1 MFVSSR
7 FPGPA
12 ARWMRGVFACLV
24 FVCLLGARSSAAVVM
39 TIDITNLAQVKFTAT
54 TAFAQAEEMDTDML
68 DGIVLVGI
76 FSKNPG
82 SGVPE
87 VVTSSNLRS
96 PGATVSFRE
105 FYDGGYAGGVLNLN
119 FAGTDLSTHEFE
131 TTQRAFTGTA
141 TANFS
146 AVVAGSLVVGKTGD
160 IWAGSALDTRVV
172 IGQFLIIP
180 EPGSAMLGV
189 AGVGLVMLRRR
200 R

>member
-7 FPGPA
+7 FSCSA
-12 ARWMRGVFACLV
+12 ARMMRGVFACLV
-24 FVCLLGARSSAAVVM
+24 FACLLGAKSSAAVVM

-54 TAFAQAEEMDTDML
+54 TAFAQVEEMDTDML
-68 DGIVLVGI
+68 DGIVLVGV

-82 SGVPE
+82 SGMPDE
-87 VVTSSNLRS
+87 VMSSNLRS

-119 FAGTDLSTHEFE
+119 FAGTNLSTHEFE
-131 TTQRAFTGTA
+131 TTRAAFTGSA
-141 TANFS
+141 VANFS
-146 AVVAGSLVVGKTGD
+146 AVAAGSLVVGTTGN
-160 IWAGSALDTRVV
+160 IWAGSALDGRVV

-189 AGVGLVMLRRR
+189 VGVGLAMLRRR

>member
-1 MFVSSR
+1 
-7 FPGPA
+7 
-12 ARWMRGVFACLV
+12 MRGVFACLV
-24 FVCLLGARSSAAVVM
+24 FACLLGAKSPAAVVM

-54 TAFAQAEEMDTDML
+54 TAFAQAEEMNTDML
-68 DGIVLVGI
+68 DGIVLVGV

-119 FAGTDLSTHEFE
+119 FAGTDLSTHDFE
-131 TTQRAFTGTA
+131 VTKRAFTGTA

-146 AVVAGSLVVGKTGD
+146 AVAAGSLVVGKTGD
-160 IWAGSALDTRVV
+160 IWAGSALDGRVV

-189 AGVGLVMLRRR
+189 AGVGLVMVRRR